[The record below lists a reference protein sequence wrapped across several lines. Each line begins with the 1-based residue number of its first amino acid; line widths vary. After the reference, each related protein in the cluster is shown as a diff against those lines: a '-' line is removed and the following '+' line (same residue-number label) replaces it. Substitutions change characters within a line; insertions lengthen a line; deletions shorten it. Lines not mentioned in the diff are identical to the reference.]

1 MFKKT
6 SRRSMLIMLMMGV
19 ITLGFSSIVNAQLH
33 GASIAKACGPPVRA
47 CDDDADCDDA
57 NECTTNTCNDVDFPE
72 NIISCT
78 IEITNIDSFNDT
90 ISVNSVGDVLTTSGG
105 PVITP
110 STAMTIT
117 PLDGATC
124 DGAAGAWV
132 LPCLLPNPLGL
143 DAGRIQLEF
152 GSYNPVFADAAASP
166 LTDQATGQYFDL
178 CDDPNTEGCDPT
190 TNQTLQAG
198 ASQVVVNGC
207 GEDPVECP
215 PGDACNIP
223 FCDPATGCGLDP
235 VDCDPGDACNIP
247 FCDPVDGCGL
257 DPVMCPPPDDPLC
270 DVAICDPVDG
280 CGIVEIFPIPPE
292 CRPATFL
299 VTKDF
304 IPDNAMEVEV
314 FISCNDG
321 LPITNSQ
328 VITEDSNGVTF
339 VVTLFTPGNLDC
351 EITEFPVPSG
361 FADSYVASAL
371 DGVAD
376 FIGNNGGCQFGG
388 VAGGDFT
395 CEITNTANDS
405 TYTVTKFWDVM
416 GIGGEQVERLAD
428 VTIFCNNEI
437 LSAPGADDTGIDD
450 DEWWATFHLYGETD
464 TATVTVDSTDEIAR
478 CRASESLINSWVE
491 SENGCSD
498 FHSIPRGGFY
508 GCTIT
513 NTVFFE
519 GIPTLNR
526 YSLALLALL
535 MLGIGAVGFR
545 RFS

>member
-1 MFKKT
+1 
-6 SRRSMLIMLMMGV
+6 MLMLLMVGV

-33 GASIAKACGPPVRA
+33 GASIAKGCVSPVRA
-47 CDDDADCDDA
+47 CDDDADCSDG
-57 NECTTNTCNDVDFPE
+57 NECTTNTCDDVTFP
-72 NIISCT
+72 NNTVICS
-78 IEITNIDSFNDT
+78 IEITNIDGHFDT
-90 ISVNSVGDVLTTSGG
+90 LSVNSVQDLLNTSGP

-110 STAMTIT
+110 STAMTIQVS
-117 PLDGATC
+117 DGATC
-124 DGAAGAWV
+124 AAGDTM
-132 LPCLLPNPLGL
+132 LPCILPNPPGVNAASILL
-143 DAGRIQLEF
+143 TFE
-152 GSYNPVFADAAASP
+152 SYNPVFADVAASP
-166 LTDQATGQYFDL
+166 LIDQATGMYFDL
-178 CDDPNTEGCDPT
+178 CNAPDTESCDPD
-190 TNQTLQAG
+190 TNQRLQAG
-198 ASQVVVNGC
+198 ASVVVVDAC
-207 GEDPVECP
+207 EEDPVECD
-215 PGDACNIP
+215 PGDACNTP
-223 FCDPATGCGLDP
+223 FCDPATGCGLTP
-235 VDCDPGDACNIP
+235 VECDPGDACNTP

-257 DPVMCPPPDDPLC
+257 DPVVCPPPDDPLC
-270 DVAICDPVDG
+270 DVAICDPLDG
-280 CGIVEIFPIPPE
+280 CDIVEIFPIPPE

-328 VITEDSNGVTF
+328 VITEESDGVTF

-351 EITEFPVPSG
+351 EITEFPLPSG

-376 FIGNNGGCQFGG
+376 FIGNIDGCQFGG
-388 VAGGDFT
+388 VFGGDFA
-395 CEITNTANDS
+395 CGITNRANDS
-405 TYTVTKFWDVM
+405 TYTVTKFWDVI
-416 GIGGEQVERLAD
+416 GTGGEQVDRQAD

-437 LSAPGADDTGIDD
+437 LSAPGASYTGNDDE
-450 DEWWATFHLYGETD
+450 EWWAKFHLYGETD

-478 CRASESLINSWVE
+478 CRASESLFNSWVD
-491 SENGCSD
+491 SDNGCSD